1 MQGGNEA
8 RNQRNSAKRIEGL
21 HQFARTIASPIPQIL
36 KVFVNPQ
43 RTRCVTLSPYLSLCF
58 LCSGHSRLLVFSRV
72 GEQEDLWWIRNVERG
87 N

>member
-43 RTRCVTLSPYLSLCF
+43 RTRCASYRASLSATLSLPNGF
-58 LCSGHSRLLVFSRV
+58 RFLVFSCV
-72 GEQEDLWWIRNVERG
+72 GEQEDLWWIRNVECAD
-87 N
+87 